1 MSSRVAAAA
10 LDASVAQHLLEAA
23 EIRVYRAS
31 EAADVHARL
40 ADALQSAAFNVVS
53 LAGVIALIHKK
64 DKIGAREIA
73 ELRAHFA
80 GGAAGAPQAGGS
92 PTGFPSDYF
101 GVAHASYSPAHA
113 GAGVQAAAIDFA
125 AGVARP
131 AHGPADAAP
140 QSGGAAAAAPM
151 PRALSAAF
159 RRAVAEILAQHELSA
174 SKSAEAEL
182 VAILQA
188 SAAALIAKLRAQP
201 GALTLKK
208 LNAVVAAPEFAA
220 FH

>member
-80 GGAAGAPQAGGS
+80 GGAPQAGGS